1 MGVSKRTSVIVM
13 GVVAVLAVL
22 AAFNTQDF
30 FRSDNYGDV
39 TVNEAWDLIQSKHGL
54 VILDVRTQSEYD
66 EGHIEGAVLIPVLEL
81 PDRLDELS
89 KNDEI
94 LVYYRTGHRSS
105 TAVGIMEDDGFS
117 KIYHMNQG
125 ISVWISEGLPVV

>member
-1 MGVSKRTSVIVM
+1 MGVSKRTSVIVV

-30 FRSDNYGDV
+30 FRSNNYGDV
-39 TVNEAWDLIQSKHGL
+39 TVNEAWDLIQSKPGL

-66 EGHIEGAVLIPVLEL
+66 ETHIEGAVLIPVQEL

-94 LVYYRTGHRSS
+94 LVYCRTGNRSS

-125 ISVWISEGLPVV
+125 ISVWLSEGLPVV

>member
-1 MGVSKRTSVIVM
+1 MGVSKRTSVIVV
-13 GVVAVLAVL
+13 GVVAVLAIL

-39 TVNEAWDLIQSKHGL
+39 TVNEAWSLIQSKPGL

-66 EGHIEGAVLIPVLEL
+66 EAHIEGAILIPVQEL

-94 LVYYRTGHRSS
+94 LVYCRTGNRSS

-125 ISVWISEGLPVV
+125 ISVWLSEGLPVV

>member
-1 MGVSKRTSVIVM
+1 MGVSKRTSVIVV

-30 FRSDNYGDV
+30 FRSNNYGDV
-39 TVNEAWDLIQSKHGL
+39 TVNEAWDLIQSKPGL

-66 EGHIEGAVLIPVLEL
+66 EAHIEGAILIPVQEL

-94 LVYYRTGHRSS
+94 LVYCRTGNRSS

-125 ISVWISEGLPVV
+125 ISVWLSEGLPVV

>member
-1 MGVSKRTSVIVM
+1 MGVSKRTSVIVVS
-13 GVVAVLAVL
+13 VVAVLAVL

-30 FRSDNYGDV
+30 FRSNNYGDV
-39 TVNEAWDLIQSKHGL
+39 TVKEAWDLIQSKPRL

-66 EGHIEGAVLIPVLEL
+66 EAHIEGAVLIPVQEL

-94 LVYYRTGHRSS
+94 LVYCRTGNRSS

-125 ISVWISEGLPVV
+125 ISVWLSEGLPVV

>member
-1 MGVSKRTSVIVM
+1 MGVSKRTSVIVV
-13 GVVAVLAVL
+13 GVVAVLAIL
-22 AAFNTQDF
+22 AAFNTQGF

-39 TVNEAWDLIQSKHGL
+39 TVNEAWPLIQSKPGL

-66 EGHIEGAVLIPVLEL
+66 EAHIEGAILIPVQEL

-94 LVYYRTGHRSS
+94 LVYCRTGNRSS

-125 ISVWISEGLPVV
+125 ISVWLSEGLPVV

>member
-1 MGVSKRTSVIVM
+1 MGVSKRTSVIVV
-13 GVVAVLAVL
+13 GVVAVLAIL

-39 TVNEAWDLIQSKHGL
+39 TVNEAWGLIQNKPGL

-66 EGHIEGAVLIPVLEL
+66 EAHIEGAILIPVQEL
-81 PDRLDELS
+81 PERLDELS
-89 KNDEI
+89 KNDGI
-94 LVYYRTGHRSS
+94 LVYCRTGNRSS

-125 ISVWISEGLPVV
+125 ISVWLSEGLPVV

>member
-1 MGVSKRTSVIVM
+1 MGVSKRTSVIVI
-13 GVVAVLAVL
+13 GVVAVLAIL

-39 TVNEAWDLIQSKHGL
+39 TVNEAWSLIQSKPGL

-66 EGHIEGAVLIPVLEL
+66 EAHIEGAILIPVQEL

-94 LVYYRTGHRSS
+94 LVYCRTGNRSS

-125 ISVWISEGLPVV
+125 ISVWLSEGLPVV